1 MSNKPSGTSRL
12 VNDLTRT
19 AKSPVVSRMENQE
32 GYTKD
37 SKIIIVGA
45 GVFGLS
51 NALHLAKNGYK
62 DITVYDRLDMN
73 SNHYTFL
80 EGADTASADLNKIF
94 RAEYAEKVHYQE
106 LALEAQA
113 IWQVW
118 NRQLALVPPEEAKK
132 YTNLLIF
139 DQCSMLRLDDCV
151 GWEEIS
157 SRDNFAKAGIAS
169 LRYDLDS
176 PEDMRRAFPAG
187 LSEKI
192 KYVDDLKARGLR
204 PIHGALDT
212 TSGVLYASRGCQFA
226 KYLCE
231 SMGVKFVVGGDQGK
245 MKSFIESSE
254 GDGSVR
260 GIVTMDGVEHP
271 ADLVIVAAGPWS
283 TSLVGELEGINEASS
298 GNVMVFKIP
307 EGRKDLYEKYRSR
320 NFPIVAWKSGHS
332 REKDY
337 LGGMFMF
344 PVAEPEGYMKMIIRQ
359 TKYTNPVTLENGRVV
374 SVPWTARSEPP
385 AVRLTSHI
393 TDQAI
398 SWLKLFFPDLVDAGI
413 HLEPKIIWYTDTIN
427 NDYIYDF
434 VPGKKNVFVSTG
446 GSGHAFKMLPVL
458 GKFLVDKIEGR
469 SNFYT
474 DLFRWRE
481 ARDFSKD
488 PNGLG
493 EGTGGPRVYAKQK
506 LADIEDYKLNLE

>member
-1 MSNKPSGTSRL
+1 MPGAR
-12 VNDLTRT
+12 
-19 AKSPVVSRMENQE
+19 
-32 GYTKD
+32 GYSKD

-51 NALHLAKNGYK
+51 NALHLAKNGYRNV
-62 DITVYDRLDMN
+62 TVFDRLDMN
-73 SNHYTFL
+73 QNHYTFL

-94 RAEYAEKVHYQE
+94 RAEYGDKVHYQE
-106 LALEAQA
+106 LALEAQR
-113 IWQVW
+113 IWQDW

-132 YTNLLIF
+132 YTNQLIF
-139 DQCSMLRLDDCV
+139 DQCSILRLDDCV
-151 GWEEIS
+151 GWEEES
-157 SRDNFAKAGIAS
+157 SRKNFEKAGIAS

-176 PEDMRRAFPAG
+176 KEDMHRAFPAG

-192 KYVDDLKARGLR
+192 KFVDNLRARGLD
-204 PIHGALDT
+204 PIHGCLDT

-231 SMGVKFVVGGDQGK
+231 SMGVKFVLGEPEGK
-245 MKSFIESSE
+245 MKCFLKSPESNYKV
-254 GDGSVR
+254 G
-260 GIVTMDGVEHP
+260 GIVTMDNVEHP
-271 ADLVIVAAGPWS
+271 ADLVVMAAGPWS

-307 EGRKDLYEKYRSR
+307 EDRKDLFEKYRSR
-320 NFPIVAWKSGHS
+320 NFPIVSWKSGHS

-374 SVPWTARSEPP
+374 SVPWTANSDPP

-434 VPGKKNVFVSTG
+434 VPGKDNVFVSTG

-474 DLFRWRE
+474 NLFRWRQ
-481 ARDFSKD
+481 AKDFPED
-488 PNGLG
+488 PNGIA
-493 EGTGGPRVYAKQK
+493 EGDSGPRVYAKQPLAK
-506 LADIEDYKLNLE
+506 LQDYELNLS